1 MNFEIK
7 KNKIIN
13 NIKDFTDISDLQIK
27 NLEDFVTLLLQQ
39 NQQYNLIGKSTID
52 DVWER
57 HILDSAQL
65 LKFID
70 NKNVKF
76 ADFGSGA
83 GLPGIIL
90 SILGVKEI
98 NLIEKSFRKSQF
110 LQQAKFT
117 SRNKIF
123 IHQAKLEELS
133 NIKFDCITSRA
144 LASLDKLLT
153 YSHNFLAKDGYCLFL
168 KGKNL
173 QAEIEVAKKYFQF
186 NYTLHISLTSVDSNI
201 IKINNIKPLNHN
213 KS

>member
-13 NIKDFTDISDLQIK
+13 NIKDFINISDLQVK
-27 NLEDFVTLLLQQ
+27 NLEDFVLLLLQQ

-52 DVWER
+52 DIWER

-65 LKFID
+65 FKFID

-90 SILGVKEI
+90 SILGVKEM
-98 NLIEKSFRKSQF
+98 NLIEKSFRKAQF
-110 LQQAKFT
+110 LQQAKII
-117 SRNKIF
+117 SKNKIF

-153 YSHNFLAKDGYCLFL
+153 YSQSFLAKDGYCLFL

-173 QAEIEVAKKYFQF
+173 PAEIEVAKKYFKF
-186 NYTLHISLTSVDSNI
+186 NYSLHNSLTSADSNI
-201 IKINNIKPLNHN
+201 IKINNIEKINI
-213 KS
+213 